1 MGTTTG
7 GQASVRGEKPGMG
20 TALLALMAA
29 LTGALPLLSTNA
41 YAVAGSYSAE
51 ASGPVMHN
59 RNAWYTSMHPT
70 VGSPPRNSKITT
82 VSWRWGVS
90 RQDPGLEVKLCYRSA
105 NDCVS
110 VTSYGKAMTQAF
122 AGRPADGAF
131 LLMYRVAGTGRMTP
145 INGERS
151 QVIVNYIY

>member
-1 MGTTTG
+1 MGTTKTG
-7 GQASVRGEKPGMG
+7 GQASMRGASLGMG
-20 TALLALMAA
+20 TALLALTAVLVGVLA
-29 LTGALPLLSTNA
+29 STNA
-41 YAVAGSYSAE
+41 YAVAGSYSSE
-51 ASGPVMHN
+51 ASGPVIHN
-59 RNAWYTSMHPT
+59 RKAWYTSMHPP
-70 VGSPPRNSKITT
+70 VGSPPRESKITT

-110 VTSYGKAMTQAF
+110 VTSYGKAVTQAF

-131 LLMYRVAGTGRMTP
+131 LLMYRVEGAGRMTP

-151 QVIVNYIY
+151 QVIVNYTY

>member
-1 MGTTTG
+1 MRMNTG
-7 GQASVRGEKPGMG
+7 GQALVWRAKPGIG
-20 TALLALMAA
+20 TALLALTAV
-29 LTGALPLLSTNA
+29 LTGVLASMDA
-41 YAVAGSYSAE
+41 YAAAGSYSSE
-51 ASGPVMHN
+51 ASGPVMQN
-59 RNAWYTSMHPT
+59 RKAWYTSMHPP
-70 VGSPPRNSKITT
+70 VGSPPRESKITT

-131 LLMYRVAGTGRMTP
+131 LLMYRVEGTGRMTP

-151 QVIVNYIY
+151 QVIVSYTY